1 MIALNEDGV
10 SPKSLPHPP
19 GPANFARF
27 MGITY
32 RHLFRMMV
40 DPLSY
45 ACKVG
50 HKYGDLSSFLFLTK
64 RIYIVNHPDL
74 LHQLLVR
81 HRDDYKRA
89 TWQTRVLRQVL
100 GNGLLMSDG
109 DLWLRQRRLI
119 QQSFRATAMNRQ
131 ADHAIDATLEHID
144 LWPKDGNIDLVSKM
158 AELSTAIAIRGT
170 VGLNADKSGIPTAG
184 DLSKTIIQGDH

>member
-1 MIALNEDGV
+1 MNRSANGLRFFLSKLWSPFKRKWYELGFMIALNEDGV

-109 DLWLRQRRLI
+109 DLWLRQRPEHHRFH
-119 QQSFRATAMNRQ
+119 QSCA
-131 ADHAIDATLEHID
+131 L
-144 LWPKDGNIDLVSKM
+144 
-158 AELSTAIAIRGT
+158 
-170 VGLNADKSGIPTAG
+170 
-184 DLSKTIIQGDH
+184 